1 MNFRFY
7 YANQWICEHCDTLL
21 VRLFLQFQRSI
32 ELIAMQSDEI
42 KREDC
47 PTELALAYPGQ
58 WTRNNKVGSTLSRN
72 QWVNQETE
80 KWVRHFNGSKKYE
93 NTCKSNKVRY
103 LVIFLKCL
111 KVKAKEASECLD
123 EIEHKIANERLQAN
137 VEVMDEVN
145 VSDSLDENEED
156 IENIK
161 LLAKRAK
168 IEMDV
173 QKLMKGTD
181 EELFEKNENILGYVK
196 RSHRYQERE
205 KKYYLE
211 MTEEQLFGRFELL
224 PKRIKEMN
232 EFKERHRLH
241 AAKYI
246 SENLKNKSDYEI
258 LQAIGNTPAS
268 VLNSEE
274 YKAKISHLT
283 FKERSS
289 IVLKSTISEVLTEL
303 KKTPGGRKQY
313 KLVLAA
319 LSHPVYGPPEL
330 DMAIHTRDIKK
341 AKETRTQLF
350 EGREPI
356 LKVEENKYTQR
367 KWKTW
372 EDNTG

>member
-1 MNFRFY
+1 
-7 YANQWICEHCDTLL
+7 
-21 VRLFLQFQRSI
+21 
-32 ELIAMQSDEI
+32 
-42 KREDC
+42 
-47 PTELALAYPGQ
+47 
-58 WTRNNKVGSTLSRN
+58 
-72 QWVNQETE
+72 
-80 KWVRHFNGSKKYE
+80 
-93 NTCKSNKVRY
+93 
-103 LVIFLKCL
+103 
-111 KVKAKEASECLD
+111 
-123 EIEHKIANERLQAN
+123 
-137 VEVMDEVN
+137 
-145 VSDSLDENEED
+145 
-156 IENIK
+156 
-161 LLAKRAK
+161 
-168 IEMDV
+168 
-173 QKLMKGTD
+173 
-181 EELFEKNENILGYVK
+181 
-196 RSHRYQERE
+196 
-205 KKYYLE
+205 

-356 LKVEENKYTQR
+356 LKVEENKKRQIYPKEVEDMGRQHWLENTIPEPAKLRGKVVEEGGEVVAKRYQDRTNSEMYSNFKDEYSESVRKAMKTKKRKLLEKLENRPENNDKQHRTQYANTLPEQFPSF
-367 KWKTW
+367 TW
-372 EDNTG
+372 YVKLRPEETVPMCDHTTGLCRYCESAKLNHAEYVKALKQNCNCGTKSCPNWFCTCMPDGDESDCGDDQSCSCSPVCACPQCLSCQVL